1 VTSVRAV
8 YAAILLGYGGLAVS
22 FALPI
27 SDGLRWYFVICGLAA
42 LALDGVDGLLARR
55 FGQESEF
62 GARFDMETDAA
73 IMLGLSLWVLL
84 CAQTGSWV
92 LVSGALRYMFIAG
105 GWLWPVLAAP
115 LPRRKRRQTICV
127 AQTLVLILALAP
139 PVLPGAAGLV
149 CGAALALLTASF
161 AADVAWLIANRVEAD
176 DREVVI

>member
-1 VTSVRAV
+1 VRAA
-8 YAAILLGYGGLAVS
+8 YAAILLGYGGFAAWC
-22 FALPI
+22 ALPI
-27 SDGLRWYFVICGLAA
+27 SDGLRWYFVVCGLAA

-55 FGQESEF
+55 FGLESDF

-73 IMLGLSLWVLL
+73 IMLGLSFWVLL
-84 CAQTGSWV
+84 CAQAGSWV

-115 LPRRKRRQTICV
+115 LPRRKRRQTVCV
-127 AQTLVLILALAP
+127 AQTLVLLLALAP

-149 CGAALALLTASF
+149 CGLALALLAVSF
-161 AADVAWLIANRVEAD
+161 GIDIAWLIANRVDAD